1 MIKFKLFGMLTGA
14 ALLAGVLFAVLGF
27 APVSAQDSPAVIGN
41 LALVKYVCP
50 TNVGNT
56 GTSLPAVCANA
67 NDPNGSDVPVIP
79 VNGDVSFIYR
89 VTYTCNTGVICEP
102 LTPISV
108 TIADNQLLSTTPT
121 EYGPELDANNNG
133 LIDPDDVWLYKVN
146 GLNAIDLAAATVLPN
161 GTPVPSGC
169 AAAQGGSRP
178 TYINSARV
186 TSPSASQEDPAAY
199 CNPPATPT
207 PTATSTST
215 ATPTPTGTQL
225 PTPTPT
231 QTLVP
236 RPTDS
241 PQRPVEIPEP
251 ITVVLFGTGLAA
263 LSAAL
268 AARKRSGN

>member
-1 MIKFKLFGMLTGA
+1 MNKFKLFGMLTGA
-14 ALLAGVLFAVLGF
+14 TLLAGVLFAVLGF
-27 APVSAQDSPAVIGN
+27 APVSAQDQPAVIGN

-56 GTSLPAVCANA
+56 GTSIPAVCANA

-79 VNGDVSFIYR
+79 VDGDVSFIYR

-102 LTPISV
+102 LNPISV
-108 TIADNQLLSTTPT
+108 TIVDNQLSSMTPT

-146 GLNAIDLAAATVLPN
+146 GLRAIDLAAATALPN

-169 AAAQGGSRP
+169 AAAQGGARP

-199 CNPPATPT
+199 CNPLATATPT
-207 PTATSTST
+207 PTL
-215 ATPTPTGTQL
+215 TPTPTGTQP
-225 PTPTPT
+225 PTPTATPT
-231 QTLVP
+231 IPAP

-268 AARKRSGN
+268 AARKRSGR

>member
-27 APVSAQDSPAVIGN
+27 APVSAQEDPAGIWN
-41 LALVKYVCP
+41 LALIKYVCP

-56 GTSLPAVCANA
+56 GTSIPLVCTNA
-67 NDPNGSDVPVIP
+67 NDPNGNDVPVIP

-89 VTYTCNTGVICEP
+89 VTYSCNTGVICEP
-102 LTPISV
+102 LNPISV
-108 TIADNQLLSTTPT
+108 TIADNQLPSTTPT
-121 EYGPELDANNNG
+121 EYGPEVDANNNG

-146 GLNAIDLAAATVLPN
+146 GLRAIDLAAATVLPN

-178 TYINSARV
+178 TYINSAWV
-186 TSPSASQEDPAAY
+186 TGPSASQEDPAAY
-199 CNPPATPT
+199 CNPLATAT
-207 PTATSTST
+207 PTATL
-215 ATPTPTGTQL
+215 TPTPTGTQP
-225 PTPTPT
+225 PTPTATPT
-231 QTLVP
+231 IPVP

-268 AARKRSGN
+268 AARKRSGR

>member
-14 ALLAGVLFAVLGF
+14 ALLAGMLFAVLGF
-27 APVSAQDSPAVIGN
+27 APVSAQDDPAVIGN

-50 TNVGNT
+50 TDVGNA
-56 GTSLPAVCANA
+56 GTSIPPVCANA

-89 VTYTCNTGVICEP
+89 VTYSCNTGVICEP
-102 LTPISV
+102 LNPISV
-108 TIADNQLLSTTPT
+108 TIVDNQLPSTTPT

-146 GLNAIDLAAATVLPN
+146 GLRAIDLAAATVLPN

-207 PTATSTST
+207 TPAPTTPAPTTPAPT
-215 ATPTPTGTQL
+215 TPAPTVAPTTPT
-225 PTPTPT
+225 
-231 QTLVP
+231 P

-241 PQRPVEIPEP
+241 PARPVEIPEP

-268 AARKRSGN
+268 ATRKRSGR

>member
-14 ALLAGVLFAVLGF
+14 ALLAGVLFALLGF
-27 APVSAQDSPAVIGN
+27 APVSAQDDPAVIGD

-50 TNVGNT
+50 TNVSGT
-56 GTSLPAVCANA
+56 GTSIPGVCANA

-79 VNGDVSFIYR
+79 VNGDVSFIYQ
-89 VTYTCNTGVICEP
+89 VSYSCNPGVICEP
-102 LTPISV
+102 LSPISV
-108 TIADNQLLSTTPT
+108 TITDNQLPSTTPI
-121 EYGPELDANNNG
+121 EYGPEVDANSNG
-133 LIDPDDVWLYKVN
+133 LIDPDDIWLYKVN
-146 GLNAIDLAAATVLPN
+146 GLRAIDLAAATVLPN

-178 TYINSARV
+178 TYVNRASV

-199 CNPPATPT
+199 CNPQATAT
-207 PTATSTST
+207 PTATF
-215 ATPTPTGTQL
+215 TPTPTGTQS
-225 PTPTPT
+225 PTATPTATVTPG
-231 QTLVP
+231 P

-241 PQRPVEIPEP
+241 PARPVEIPEP

-268 AARKRSGN
+268 AARKRSAK

>member
-1 MIKFKLFGMLTGA
+1 MLKVKLLGMLTGA
-14 ALLAGVLFAVLGF
+14 ALLAGALFGVFGV
-27 APVSAQDSPAVIGN
+27 APAAAQDDPAVIGN
-41 LALVKYVCP
+41 LSLVKYVCP

-56 GTSLPAVCANA
+56 GTSIPAICANA

-79 VNGDVSFIYR
+79 VNGDVSFIYQ
-89 VTYTCNTGVICEP
+89 VTYSCNPGVICEP

-108 TIADNQLLSTTPT
+108 TIADNQLPSTTPT
-121 EYGPELDANNNG
+121 EYGPQLDANNNG
-133 LIDPDDVWLYKVN
+133 LIDPGDIWLYKVI
-146 GLNAIDLAAATVLPN
+146 GLRAIDLAVATVLPN

-199 CNPPATPT
+199 CNPLATATPT
-207 PTATSTST
+207 F
-215 ATPTPTGTQL
+215 TPTPTGTQP
-225 PTPTPT
+225 PTATPT
-231 QTLVP
+231 QTPAP

-241 PQRPVEIPEP
+241 PARPVEIPEP

-268 AARKRSGN
+268 AARKRPPQ